1 MAHLAPPLAP
11 PRIGLS
17 LRAVVAEYLR
27 HGRLVSSA
35 AFGLDPRCDLDAA
48 LAQGWQRSTLHA
60 SATEQ
65 LERDFR
71 LRHRGGWRPLTLKP
85 FYLRGRCLGASLDLW
100 RGLPLAQ
107 ALPWLRGPRPAPT
120 LEWFH
125 FVGADQGAVLVDGR
139 TGLHFRRR
147 GRRFMLTAVDAS
159 IAVAADDPDLPGGFD
174 NGRWLRSLMTP
185 CADPAHWRALAA
197 QEADPR
203 AALQAIREIAP
214 FLPAR

>member
-1 MAHLAPPLAP
+1 MARLRPSPVP

-17 LRAVVAEYLR
+17 LRAVVGEYLR
-27 HGRLVSSA
+27 HGRLLSTA
-35 AFGLDPRCDLDAA
+35 AFGLDPQSDLDAA
-48 LAQGWQRSTLHA
+48 LAQGWERSSLQA

-65 LERDFR
+65 LERDFG

-107 ALPWLRGPRPAPT
+107 ALPWPRALRPAPA

-147 GRRFMLTAVDAS
+147 GRRFVLTAVDAS
-159 IAVAADDPDLPGGFD
+159 IAAPADDPDLPGGFD
-174 NGRWLRSLMTP
+174 NGKWLRSLMTP
-185 CADPAHWRALAA
+185 CDEPAQWRALAA
-197 QEADPR
+197 QDADPR

-214 FLPAR
+214 YLSKR

>member
-1 MAHLAPPLAP
+1 MARLDPPPAP

-17 LRAVVAEYLR
+17 LQAVVGEYLR
-27 HGRLVSSA
+27 HGRLLSTA
-35 AFGLDPRCDLDAA
+35 AFGLDPQRDLDAA
-48 LAQGWQRSTLHA
+48 LAQGWERSTDQA

-65 LERDFR
+65 LERDLR

-85 FYLRGRCLGASLDLW
+85 FYLRGRYLGASLDLW

-107 ALPWLRGPRPAPT
+107 ALPWLRGLRPAPT

-139 TGLHFRRR
+139 TGLHFLRR
-147 GRRFMLTAVDAS
+147 GRRFALTAVDAS
-159 IAVAADDPDLPGGFD
+159 LAAAADDPDLPGGFD

-185 CADPAHWRALAA
+185 CDDPAHWRALAA
-197 QEADPR
+197 QDADPR

-214 FLPAR
+214 YLPRR